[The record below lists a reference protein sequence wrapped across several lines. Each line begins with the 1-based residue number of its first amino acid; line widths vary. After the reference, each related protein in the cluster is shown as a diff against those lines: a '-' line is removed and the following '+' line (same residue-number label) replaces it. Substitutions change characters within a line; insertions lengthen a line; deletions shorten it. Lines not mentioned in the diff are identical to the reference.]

1 MGFTRTVFTEFHLG
15 SVQLQTCNDYHRSCP
30 DWAAR
35 GECSIN
41 AWMLENCRRS
51 CRSCLD
57 QWQLRQRC
65 RINSDLSS
73 SHTPNFVPTVID
85 DFYYDIL

>member
-1 MGFTRTVFTEFHLG
+1 MRCF
-15 SVQLQTCNDYHRSCP
+15 SACNDYHRSCP
-30 DWAAR
+30 EWASR
-35 GECSIN
+35 GECN
-41 AWMLENCRRS
+41 MNTWMLENCRRS

-65 RINSDLSS
+65 RVNLGLTF
-73 SHTPNFVPTVID
+73 SHRPNFVPTIID